1 MLLII
6 YFLVLAVSFVLMFK
20 SADLFVSGAAGL
32 ARVFNLSKLIVGIV
46 LVGLAT
52 TAPEFAVSVQ
62 SAYLGHPEIALGN
75 AIGSVIVDDGVALAL
90 AGLLA
95 AGPILVNCRL
105 IKFIGLFLLGIDVF
119 AFVLALNGTIGRLEG
134 LIFLLILGVYYFV
147 LIRRR
152 DVGETLASEEEKLLH
167 DIKKVKLSRRK
178 EIKKS
183 VIYFSGGI
191 IGVFVTSRL
200 VIWSATNI
208 ARTFSISETVIGLTI
223 IALGTSLPEIST
235 CIVAA
240 RKGEGEIAVG
250 DIIGADILNVLWIIG
265 ASALVNPITV
275 ELKVIHFSFPAM
287 LIIVATMLISLRI
300 GCRLNK
306 FKSLLLL
313 GLYLVYFFLLVK
325 LFVL

>member
-1 MLLII
+1 MLII
-6 YFLVLAVSFVLMFK
+6 YFLVLIASFVLMFK
-20 SADLFVSGAAGL
+20 SADLFISGAAGL
-32 ARVFNLSKLIVGIV
+32 AQAFKLPKLIVGIV

-105 IKFIGLFLLGIDVF
+105 IQSIGIFLLAIDVF
-119 AFVLALNGTIGRLEG
+119 AFVLALNGTIGRMEG
-134 LIFLLILGVYYFV
+134 LIFLVILGLYYFV
-147 LIRRR
+147 LIKNRYI
-152 DVGETLASEEEKLLH
+152 GEALATEEEKLLQ
-167 DIKKVKLSRRK
+167 DIKKVQLTRQQQV
-178 EIKKS
+178 KKAFL
-183 VIYFSGGI
+183 YFSGGI
-191 IGVFVTSRL
+191 IGVFLTSRL

-208 ARTFSISETVIGLTI
+208 ALSFSISETVIGLTI
-223 IALGTSLPEIST
+223 IAIGTSLPEIST

-287 LIIVATMLISLRI
+287 LIIVATMLVSLRLK
-300 GCRLNK
+300 CRLTRA
-306 FKSLLLL
+306 KSILLLS
-313 GLYLVYFFLLVK
+313 LYITYFLLMVK
-325 LFVL
+325 FFVV

>member
-1 MLLII
+1 MLII
-6 YFLVLAVSFVLMFK
+6 YLFILAVSFVLMFK

-95 AGPILVNCRL
+95 AGPILINCQL
-105 IKFIGLFLLGIDVF
+105 LKFIGFFLLGIDIF
-119 AFVLALNGTIGRLEG
+119 AFILALNGTIGRFEG

-147 LIRRR
+147 LIRKRE
-152 DVGETLASEEEKLLH
+152 VGETLASEEEKLLQE
-167 DIKKVKLSRRK
+167 IKKVKLSRRK

-183 VIYFSGGI
+183 VFYFTGGI

-200 VIWSATNI
+200 VIWSATNL

-265 ASALVNPITV
+265 ASALVSPITV

-287 LIIVATMLISLRI
+287 LVIVATMIISLRI

-306 FKSLLLL
+306 LKSLLLL
-313 GLYLVYFFLLVK
+313 GLYLVYFLLMVK